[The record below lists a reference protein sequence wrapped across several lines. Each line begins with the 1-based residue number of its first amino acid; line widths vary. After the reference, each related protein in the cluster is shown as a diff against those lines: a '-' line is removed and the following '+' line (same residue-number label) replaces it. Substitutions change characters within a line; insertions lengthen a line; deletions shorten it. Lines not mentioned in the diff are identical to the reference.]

1 MEKSR
6 THTGKGDAAEIK
18 DKSALKQ
25 RSPAIDKVSSALAA
39 QIHAFRTSAG
49 IPSGT
54 LAKMAGISHSMLSRI
69 EKGTATPSIET
80 LTRISIA
87 LGKPV
92 SRFFVDQSDRHDCSF
107 VPAGGGVTVDREGS
121 SFGHVYR
128 LIGHILSGNLS
139 VEPYIVTLDE
149 HSQPWSTH
157 QTTGLQFVHVL
168 EGRMKYRYA
177 NKVYELSPG
186 DSLLFDPNAA
196 HGPEE
201 IDQIPVKF
209 LAVFFNIRE
218 YS

>member
-1 MEKSR
+1 MPR
-6 THTGKGDAAEIK
+6 TQAKPPVQEQQDVDA
-18 DKSALKQ
+18 DKP
-25 RSPAIDKVSSALAA
+25 RDPEVEKVSRALSA
-39 QIHAFRTSAG
+39 QIHAFRTAAG
-49 IPSGT
+49 LASGT

-80 LTRISIA
+80 LTRIANA

-92 SRFFVDQSDRHDCSF
+92 SRFFVDQSERHDCSF
-107 VPAGGGVTVDREGS
+107 VPAGGGVSVDREGS
-121 SFGHVYR
+121 SFGHVYT
-128 LIGHILSGNLS
+128 LIGHVLSGNLS

-149 HSQPWSTH
+149 NSKPWSTH
-157 QTTGLQFVHVL
+157 QTTGLQFLHVL

-177 NKVYELSPG
+177 NRLYDVKPG

-201 IDQIPVKF
+201 IDSLPVRF

>member
-1 MEKSR
+1 MPR
-6 THTGKGDAAEIK
+6 TQDSHLEQDEQTVDAER
-18 DKSALKQ
+18 Q
-25 RSPAIDKVSSALAA
+25 RDPSVEKVSRALAT
-39 QIHAFRTSAG
+39 QIHTFRTASGLA
-49 IPSGT
+49 SGT

-80 LTRISIA
+80 LTRIANA

-92 SRFFVDQSDRHDCSF
+92 SRFFVDQSERHDCSF
-107 VPAGGGVTVDREGS
+107 VPAGAGVSVDREGS
-121 SFGHVYR
+121 SFGHVYT
-128 LIGHILSGNLS
+128 LIGHVLSGNLN

-149 HSQPWSTH
+149 KSEPWSTH
-157 QTTGLQFVHVL
+157 QTTGLQFVHML

-177 NKVYELSPG
+177 NRLYEMKPG

-201 IDQIPVKF
+201 IDSIPVRF

>member
-1 MEKSR
+1 MSR
-6 THTGKGDAAEIK
+6 TQTKPPEQHQQDADADRPRDPDVE
-18 DKSALKQ
+18 
-25 RSPAIDKVSSALAA
+25 KVSRALAA
-39 QIHAFRTSAG
+39 QIHAFRTAAG
-49 IPSGT
+49 LASGA

-80 LTRISIA
+80 LTRIANA

-92 SRFFVDQSDRHDCSF
+92 SRFFVDQSERHDCSF
-107 VPAGGGVTVDREGS
+107 VPAGEGVSVDREGS
-121 SFGHVYR
+121 SFGHVYT
-128 LIGHILSGNLS
+128 LIGHVLSGNLS

-149 HSQPWSTH
+149 NSKPWSTH
-157 QTTGLQFVHVL
+157 QTTGIQFLHVL

-177 NKVYELSPG
+177 NRLYDVKPG

-201 IDQIPVKF
+201 IETVPVRF
-209 LAVFFNIRE
+209 LALFFNIRE